1 MIEIP
6 HFKTLKITHIV
17 CDYNGTIAKDGT
29 VLPEIKAL
37 FDKLKKEYT
46 LHVIT
51 ADTFGS
57 VKAQLEGYG
66 AEIKILSSEDH
77 TQEKADFIAS
87 LGAEHCLA
95 LGNGNNDSEMLRL
108 AAIGIALLGDEG
120 CSKDALMNSD
130 IICKQISE
138 ALSLALQTKRL
149 IATLR
154 R

>member
-1 MIEIP
+1 MLEIP
-6 HFKTLKITHIV
+6 NFKSLTIEHIV
-17 CDYNGTIAKDGT
+17 CDYNGTIAKDGK

-37 FDKLKKEYT
+37 FEKLSKRYT

-66 AEIKILSSEDH
+66 AEIKILSSSDH
-77 TQEKADFIAS
+77 TAEKADFIRE
-87 LGAEHCLA
+87 LGEDSCIAV
-95 LGNGNNDSEMLRL
+95 GNGNNDALMLKT
-108 AAIGIALLGDEG
+108 AGIGIALLGDEG
-120 CSKDALMNSD
+120 CSKDTLFSAD
-130 IICKQISE
+130 IICKSIDE
-138 ALSLALQTKRL
+138 ALSLALETKRL